1 MDRQQLPDFNQI
13 MQLAQKVATQI
24 EPPESL
30 RSGKQ
35 LTSDDMTSVIGQITK
50 SVSEVMTP
58 EMMNSVSCSGNS
70 SGHKS
75 NKKQGK
81 QKLNEANADLESIQ
95 QSKISFDI
103 TDDNTKHHKN
113 SSNKSDCEEI
123 KPGGNHKSNKKTRF
137 VEIESDD
144 SDDNDP
150 IDPRTKDMSFT
161 LSVTLEEL
169 YNGTKKKLALRRQKI
184 DKDGSFEEEKKKL
197 SIKIQPGMIDEQTI
211 RFNHMSDEKQ
221 GYETG
226 DVVVNL
232 DVEEH
237 SVFVRDGNNLLLEKE
252 ISISEAYNPI
262 VYVKHLNGKVLKITG
277 DPFDIFSDE
286 DDLLKKVTGAGMPVL
301 DEPGNYGDLFIR
313 FKCVNKTKIT
323 PEVKEILSRL
333 FPPLLVIPDI
343 SETEIIEKQ
352 FELVT
357 ESDLDFLES
366 DDEYD
371 SDDECYSDESS
382 DD

>member
-1 MDRQQLPDFNQI
+1 MDINQLPDFNKI
-13 MQLAQKVATQI
+13 MQLAQQVATQI

-30 RSGKQ
+30 KSGKQ
-35 LTSDDMTSVIGQITK
+35 LTPNDMTNVIGQITK
-50 SVSEVMTP
+50 SVSQVMTP
-58 EMMNSVSCSGNS
+58 EMMNSFGN
-70 SGHKS
+70 KS

-81 QKLNEANADLESIQ
+81 QKTKEANPNLDSVQE
-95 QSKISFDI
+95 SKISFDVS
-103 TDDNTKHHKN
+103 DDDTKLHKN
-113 SSNKSDCEEI
+113 STKKLECEEI
-123 KPGGNHKSNKKTRF
+123 NPDDNSKSSKKPRF

-150 IDPRTKDMSFT
+150 IAPRTKDMTFT

-184 DKDGSFEEEKKKL
+184 DKDGSYDEEKKKL
-197 SIKIQPGMIDEQTI
+197 SIKIQRGMIDEQTI
-211 RFNHMSDEKQ
+211 RFNHMADEKQ

-237 SVFVRDGNNLLLEKE
+237 AVFVRDGNNLLLEKE
-252 ISISEAYNPI
+252 ISLSEAYNPI
-262 VYVKHLNGKVLKITG
+262 VYVKHLNGKILKISG
-277 DPFDIFSDE
+277 EPFDIFSDD

-323 PEVKEILSRL
+323 PEVVEVLSSL
-333 FPPLLVIPDI
+333 FPPLLIIPDI
-343 SETEIIEKQ
+343 SETEVIEKH

-371 SDDECYSDESS
+371 SDESETDESESDEEN
-382 DD
+382 